1 MKLDTNKKSNSIE
14 TIAPTKVVKAGSIL
28 MPAKKR
34 AVSLKPSRSMKGMR
48 SLKPRAFGVS
58 VTKKD

>member
-1 MKLDTNKKSNSIE
+1 MKLDTNKKSNSID
-14 TIAPTKVVKAGSIL
+14 TIAPTKVIKAGSVL
-28 MPAKKR
+28 GNRKSK

-58 VTKKD
+58 VAKKD